1 MAPYPVGIAYLSLFV
16 HEDRETNA
24 KLISIFLD
32 RLYFLFDR
40 DLNKDE
46 VRILELVLKF
56 RKGRRL
62 LPAGGSP
69 CCEKIQEYD
78 LPSKLL

>member
-1 MAPYPVGIAYLSLFV
+1 MAPYPIGIAHLSLFV

-32 RLYFLFDR
+32 RLYFLFNR
-40 DLNKDE
+40 DFKKDE

-56 RKGRRL
+56 
-62 LPAGGSP
+62 
-69 CCEKIQEYD
+69 
-78 LPSKLL
+78 